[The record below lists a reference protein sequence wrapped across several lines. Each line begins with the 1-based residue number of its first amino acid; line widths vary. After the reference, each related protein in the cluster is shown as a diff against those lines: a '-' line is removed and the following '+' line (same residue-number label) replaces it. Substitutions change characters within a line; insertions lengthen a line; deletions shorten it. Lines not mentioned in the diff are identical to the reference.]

1 MLVERYNF
9 RKEKEIKKLA
19 AMKMLHNDNFKDII
33 DANQIN
39 VGYLMFTHTNRELC
53 EKCHRYEQMII
64 DSFGQVLWESN

>member
-1 MLVERYNF
+1 
-9 RKEKEIKKLA
+9 
-19 AMKMLHNDNFKDII
+19 MKMLHNDNFKDII